1 MRAEISLIHINVV
14 AALSQSLDLFV
25 FFSNL
30 LFNGVCRVIVDIAY
44 YYFSFMIYET
54 HLAFFFFLNSCL
66 LFENKKGG
74 YLI

>member
-1 MRAEISLIHINVV
+1 MTAEISLIPIIIVV
-14 AALSQSLDLFV
+14 ALNQSLDFLGFCSD
-25 FFSNL
+25 FS
-30 LFNGVCRVIVDIAY
+30 FNGVCRVIVDIAY

-54 HLAFFFFLNSCL
+54 HLVFFFLNSCL